1 MPRRRRP
8 YMPGAIFHLTARTQ
22 GKEHWF
28 DAAMRDFIHEA
39 MAHVQRQT
47 DAKLRAY
54 AIMSNHLHVLL
65 QQGLAPISA
74 FMQPLLC
81 RTALAV
87 KRKYGVDGHVF
98 SRRFWDGVC
107 VDEAQVFAVVDYIHG
122 NPVRA
127 GLCAELTAWPW
138 TSHAS
143 YAHPHTPRLP
153 LVEPISDAAS
163 FCFFPNSDAALPT
176 QAPALTKL
184 DLRDLLMLALRQ
196 SIADDDLTLN
206 DLRCMRGRTASQIR
220 RRLIRRA
227 AEAGYRG
234 SLIANALGVSESM
247 VSKVVR
253 AGNICR
259 PRLWDFGA
267 KVQMERVVRKK

>member
-1 MPRRRRP
+1 
-8 YMPGAIFHLTARTQ
+8 
-22 GKEHWF
+22 
-28 DAAMRDFIHEA
+28 
-39 MAHVQRQT
+39 
-47 DAKLRAY
+47 
-54 AIMSNHLHVLL
+54 
-65 QQGLAPISA
+65 
-74 FMQPLLC
+74 
-81 RTALAV
+81 
-87 KRKYGVDGHVF
+87 
-98 SRRFWDGVC
+98 
-107 VDEAQVFAVVDYIHG
+107 
-122 NPVRA
+122 
-127 GLCAELTAWPW
+127 
-138 TSHAS
+138 
-143 YAHPHTPRLP
+143 
-153 LVEPISDAAS
+153 
-163 FCFFPNSDAALPT
+163 
-176 QAPALTKL
+176 
-184 DLRDLLMLALRQ
+184 MLALRQ

>member
-1 MPRRRRP
+1 
-8 YMPGAIFHLTARTQ
+8 
-22 GKEHWF
+22 
-28 DAAMRDFIHEA
+28 
-39 MAHVQRQT
+39 
-47 DAKLRAY
+47 
-54 AIMSNHLHVLL
+54 MSNHLHVLL

-74 FMQPLLC
+74 FMQPVLC

-87 KRKYGVDGHVF
+87 KRKYGIDGHVF

-107 VDEAQVFAVVDYIHG
+107 VDEAQVFAVIDYIHG
-122 NPVRA
+122 NPVKA
-127 GLCAELTAWPW
+127 GLCAELTEWPW
-138 TSHAS
+138 TSHTS
-143 YAHPHTPRLP
+143 YTHPHTPRQP
-153 LVEPISDAAS
+153 IVEPVSDAAS
-163 FCFFPNSDAALPT
+163 FCFFPNSDADLPT
-176 QAPALTKL
+176 HGPALTRL

-196 SIADDDLTLN
+196 SIDDDDLTLH

-220 RRLIRRA
+220 RQLIRRA

-253 AGNICR
+253 AEKIWR
-259 PRLWDFGA
+259 PRLCDSGS